1 MNKIQVYAIM
11 YLEQKI
17 KTTNNIISR
26 MKTRPL
32 DEQEIQHLALLNNM
46 LIEYEKDLRAI
57 HIEKTLN

>member
-1 MNKIQVYAIM
+1 MKMQMYAIL

-32 DEQEIQHLALLNNM
+32 DEQEMRHLALLNNM
-46 LIEYEKDLRAI
+46 LIEYEKDLRLI
-57 HIEKTLN
+57 HIEKTPL